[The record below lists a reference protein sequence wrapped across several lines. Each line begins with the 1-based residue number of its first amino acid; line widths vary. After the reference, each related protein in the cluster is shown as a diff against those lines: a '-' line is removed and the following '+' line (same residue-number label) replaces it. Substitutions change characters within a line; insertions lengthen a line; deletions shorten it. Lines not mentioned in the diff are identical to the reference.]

1 MVAIIN
7 SSSSVRNVLQYHE
20 NKVAQNAAQLI
31 HSMNFAKDTGEL
43 GFTDKLKTIEK
54 FTSLNERTKLNTV
67 HISLNFDPAEKLKP
81 TTLQQIADTYMQRIG
96 FAGQPYLVYEH
107 YDSGHPHIHIV
118 STNIQRNG
126 TGIKTYNI
134 GRNLSEPARKQIEH
148 EFHLV
153 PAQRQPQKQ
162 RYELRPVNA
171 QKVQYGKSATTRAIT
186 TVLNAVLPVY
196 KYSSLR
202 ELNALLGLFNIMADR
217 GGENSRVYKNDGLV
231 YRVLDNSGKKIGK
244 PVKASIINN
253 KPGLKFLT
261 EKFAQN
267 KLLKHPHE
275 RRIKNAVDFSFVSS
289 SAQSL
294 EQMIQALQSEKI
306 SVVLGR
312 NRNDISYGITYI
324 DHHTR
329 CVFDGSELGKP
340 YSASELQQR
349 CNEFKG
355 QMPAQILK
363 QISFV
368 KPENIPEE
376 TFINNTK
383 QDIDTAALN
392 FTGLGD
398 LAQILLQKEYEGYLP
413 GELRNRQTHNKKRNK
428 R

>member
-7 SSSSVRNVLQYHE
+7 SCSSVRSVLHYHE
-20 NKVAQNAAQLI
+20 NKVAHNAAQLI
-31 HSMNFAKDTGEL
+31 HSMNFCKDTSEL

-81 TTLQQIADTYMQRIG
+81 TTLQQIADNYMQRIG

-118 STNIQRNG
+118 STNIQRDG
-126 TGIKTYNI
+126 TRIKMHNI
-134 GRNLSEPARKQIEH
+134 GLNLSEPARKQIEH

-171 QKVQYGKSATTRAIT
+171 QKVQYGKSATIKAIT

-196 KYSSLR
+196 KYSSLL
-202 ELNALLGLFNIMADR
+202 ELNGVLGLYNVMADR
-217 GGENSRVYKNDGLV
+217 GGENSRVYKNNGLV
-231 YRVLDNSGKKIGK
+231 YHVLDNNGQTIGK
-244 PVKASIINN
+244 PVKASIIDN
-253 KPGLKFLT
+253 KPGLQFLT

-275 RRIKNAVDFSFVSS
+275 LRIKNAIDFSFVSS
-289 SAQSL
+289 AAQSL
-294 EQMIQALQSEKI
+294 EQMIKALQSEKI

-324 DHHTR
+324 DHHTG

-340 YSASELQQR
+340 YSASQLQQR

-355 QMPAQILK
+355 QMPGQILK
-363 QISFV
+363 QISVV

-376 TFINNTK
+376 TYANNNK
-383 QDIDTAALN
+383 QNIDTAELH
-392 FTGLGD
+392 FIGLGD
-398 LAQILLQKEYEGYLP
+398 LAQILLQKEYESYLP
-413 GELRNRQTHNKKRNK
+413 GELRNRQRHNKKRKK